1 MVPNPVPTEP
11 PRPAAAKLELEPAF
25 DPGALPEA
33 TRALLR
39 AEARFGP
46 RGAPFRRTGLCR
58 FGLEGTRPLVPVG
71 PAEKAYWRLLT
82 AVLLVPRT
90 VLFVSTL
97 LLLGALWTLAALA
110 LPRARAAAVVR
121 ITGKAG
127 SRVLLFAAG
136 FLWMDVARSADRG
149 AFAPVVVSNHSSW
162 ADILIMCVLYMPGF
176 VAKADVQ
183 KVPIIGFL
191 ADCMECLYVQR
202 RGDRGAPS
210 NFLGKA
216 PSADP
221 LVPPDSPKRGEAG
234 PPAQRRRAGGGAGGG
249 GPEPDEAAA
258 GGGGRGSGT
267 GDLVKRR
274 LERAAADGG
283 RTMSPLCV
291 FPEGT
296 TSNNVYLMPF
306 RRGFALGG
314 TAVRPVVIKYGT
326 DPTRRVSPSYETLSG
341 KQHLLL
347 MLRSPYHTV
356 RVEELPVMT
365 PSAAEKAD
373 PALFAERVRSRIAE
387 AGGFVKHASSLADK
401 RDYQKALRDA
411 LKKVASSET
420 K

>member
-11 PRPAAAKLELEPAF
+11 PRPAAAKPELEPAF

-136 FLWMDVARSADRG
+136 FLWVDVARSADRG

-234 PPAQRRRAGGGAGGG
+234 SPAQRRRAGGGAGGG
-249 GPEPDEAAA
+249 GPEPGEA
-258 GGGGRGSGT
+258 GGEGRGSGT

-387 AGGFVKHASSLADK
+387 AGGFVKHTSSLADK